1 MTNAFLTKRAA
12 SGSSSRASTRTRVYV
27 VTLVTFR
34 AEI

>member
-1 MTNAFLTKRAA
+1 MTNAFLTNPAAPRAA
-12 SGSSSRASTRTRVYV
+12 RRRTPPRVYV